1 MTAHLEYSSLSF
13 SDIQRGEVGTAGAW
27 RLSYGLSTHSPAPRS
42 GCSVQNEVWC
52 MLNMGGEW
60 GCLVDISG
68 IVQFLMGAGERL
80 CFVVF
85 FFFLV
90 WCKGGRGWRGMDGEM
105 EVFTLKTAALRAVWR
120 TTSATPWENCIK
132 IWVVCNLL
140 VEAVLSCRHNVNNS
154 LLFFFLWRSL
164 KSSLWFYAH
173 HDHTGLSLRETK
185 PQSGVSVPGGRSQR
199 LVGRSGMD
207 FPASV
212 ASICSASLA
221 RGTSIRCV
229 LQCRELR

>member
-1 MTAHLEYSSLSF
+1 MHVKY
-13 SDIQRGEVGTAGAW
+13 GWWV
-27 RLSYGLSTHSPAPRS
+27 RLSGWHLWNSSVPD
-42 GCSVQNEVWC
+42 GCRRE
-52 MLNMGGEW
+52 
-60 GCLVDISG
+60 
-68 IVQFLMGAGERL
+68 A
-80 CFVVF
+80 VF
-85 FFFLV
+85 CCFFLLPCL
-90 WCKGGRGWRGMDGEM
+90 WCKGGHGWRGMDGEM

-185 PQSGVSVPGGRSQR
+185 SQSGVSIPGGRSQR

-212 ASICSASLA
+212 ASICSTSLA